1 MFGHQRDHHEGRGFM
16 SATTIQVPPEHVA
29 SIRRS
34 LSERRDATGGSEEI
48 ERLLDQIG
56 GDAPA
61 GTEPRVLVGSRAV
74 LWSAIYD
81 SLCADAERLAD
92 ELNEYWRGVVDPESA
107 RARTAAVAAGLE
119 LLIALGA
126 PPVR

>member
-1 MFGHQRDHHEGRGFM
+1 M
-16 SATTIQVPPEHVA
+16 SATTIQIPPERVE

-34 LSERRDATGGSEEI
+34 LSERRDAAGGSEEI

-56 GDAPA
+56 GGALG
-61 GTEPRVLVGSRAV
+61 GTEPCVLVGSRAV

-92 ELNEYWRGVVDPESA
+92 DLNEYWRGVIDPESA
-107 RARTAAVAAGLE
+107 RARTVAVAAGLE

-126 PPVR
+126 PPAR